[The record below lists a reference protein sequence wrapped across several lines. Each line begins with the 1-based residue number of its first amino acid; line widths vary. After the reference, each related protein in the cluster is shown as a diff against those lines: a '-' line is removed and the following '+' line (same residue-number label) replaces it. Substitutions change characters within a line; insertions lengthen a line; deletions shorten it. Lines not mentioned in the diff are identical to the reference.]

1 MSLTVTNIDKRFL
14 NVQALKGVSLE
25 IERGSIHAL
34 VGENGAGKSTLLK
47 IMAGIY
53 RPDAGEARLDGAV
66 IEDNPVS
73 KVKIG
78 FVPNQRTLFPGY
90 NEKKLIR
97 LYTEIYGERLNI
109 AKYRAIVE
117 GVPLGKKSARHWSTG
132 MQLIAGAAFAMAV
145 EPDILLLDEPFAG
158 LDVILRHRLITLL
171 IEEASSRDIGILVS
185 SHNVNELEKLCDRAT
200 FISRG
205 KIIKTG
211 ALDEVKRQSVRQYQV
226 VFENEAPP
234 DIGEWHEVIAM
245 ENVGRVHYLT
255 VDGGS
260 GDFEDKLKAAGVLV
274 IEELG
279 VSLED
284 AFRLTYEQGEKENE
298 SE

>member
-1 MSLTVTNIDKRFL
+1 MSLTVTNIDKRFQD
-14 NVQALKGVSLE
+14 VQALKGVSLAV
-25 IERGSIHAL
+25 ERGSLHAL

-53 RPDAGEARLDGAV
+53 RPDAGEARLDDSI
-66 IEDNPVS
+66 IEDNPAS

-78 FVPNQRTLFPGY
+78 FVPTQRSLFPGY

-97 LYTEIYGERLNI
+97 LYAEIYGERFN
-109 AKYRAIVE
+109 AAQYRAIVE
-117 GVPLGKKSARHWSTG
+117 GVPLGKQTARHWSTG
-132 MQLIAGAAFAMAV
+132 MQLIAGVAFAIAV
-145 EPDILLLDEPFAG
+145 KPNILLLDEPFAG

-171 IEEASSRDIGILVS
+171 IEEVESCGIGVLIS

-205 KIIKTG
+205 KVIKSG
-211 ALDEVKRQSVRQYQV
+211 AMDEVKRQSVRRYQV
-226 VFENEAPP
+226 VFEGEAPP
-234 DIGEWHEVIAM
+234 DIDKWPELITM
-245 ENVGRVHYLT
+245 ETIGRVHYLT
-255 VDGGS
+255 ISGGFT
-260 GDFEDKLKAAGVLV
+260 GFEEKLRANGVLM

-284 AFRLTYEQGEKENE
+284 AFRLSYEQGENK
-298 SE
+298 

>member
-1 MSLTVTNIDKRFL
+1 MSLAVKNIDKRFQS
-14 NVQALKGVSLE
+14 VQALKGVSLE

-53 RPDAGEARLDGAV
+53 RPDAGEARLDGSA
-66 IEDNPVS
+66 IEDNPAS
-73 KVKIG
+73 KIKIG
-78 FVPNQRTLFPGY
+78 FVPTQRSLFPGY
-90 NEKKLIR
+90 NEKKLVR
-97 LYTEIYGERLNI
+97 LYTEIYGERFNV

-132 MQLIAGAAFAMAV
+132 MQLIAGVAFAMAV

-171 IEEASSRDIGILVS
+171 IEEAESRDIGVLVS

-205 KIIKTG
+205 KVIKTG
-211 ALDEVKRQSVRQYQV
+211 ALDEVKRQSVRRYQV
-226 VFENEAPP
+226 VFVNEAPP
-234 DIGEWHEVIAM
+234 DIGEWHEVITV
-245 ENVGRVHYLT
+245 ETIGRVHYLT
-255 VDGGS
+255 VA
-260 GDFEDKLKAAGVLV
+260 GDSIGFEDKLKAGGVLM

-284 AFRLTYEQGEKENE
+284 AFRLSYEQGEK
-298 SE
+298 